1 MEIPC
6 GSEPAREGVRLSA
19 TKTQPTGQLIT
30 KPANYYID
38 IRCLGSNISTYIH
51 CLGSY

>member
-1 MEIPC
+1 MKTTNRQRV
-6 GSEPAREGVRLSA
+6 GDDARLFSIK
-19 TKTQPTGQLIT
+19 TKSIGQLIA
-30 KPANYYID
+30 KQPNYCVD

>member
-1 MEIPC
+1 METIRRQQI
-6 GSEPAREGVRLSA
+6 GDDARLFSI
-19 TKTQPTGQLIT
+19 KTQSIGQLIT
-30 KPANYYID
+30 KQPNYCVD